1 MLRVFNPTGTLL
13 GELDAVASVSWTR
26 RWHRPGEFEL
36 RVNRHV
42 RYADTLQLGNVVVL
56 GNDPRRAGIIVH
68 REIELGEE
76 GKGGEVWRVRG
87 VSLAGVLARRIVV
100 PPVGQSH
107 DTASGPAESVMKH
120 YVGTQAVSP
129 ADPARKIAQLAIATD
144 QGRGSSLSWQS
155 RYKSLAEELEA
166 ISVASGLGW
175 GVYLQF
181 DPWAWVFE
189 VYQGRDLTAGQAVN
203 PPVIF
208 SPDFDA
214 VRTQRYAESTANYR
228 NVAYTAGQGEGE
240 LRTVVVVGTASGLDR
255 LEVFVDARDLAD
267 PTALQARGEQALAE
281 MKTDRLLEAEILPHS
296 PFRYREDWDLG
307 DVVTVQNKAWGVT
320 MDARVVAVREI
331 HEPSG
336 FRLEVEFGTGW
347 PTLLSELRRE
357 IRQFGLELRR

>member
-1 MLRVFNPTGTLL
+1 MIRAFSPTGTLL

-26 RWHRPGEFEL
+26 RWHKPGEFEL

-42 RYADTLQLGNVVVL
+42 KYADTLALGNVVVL
-56 GNDPRRAGIIVH
+56 QNDPRRAGLIVH

-87 VSLAGVLARRIVV
+87 VSLAGVLGRRITV
-100 PPVGQSH
+100 PPAGQAY
-107 DTASGPAESVMKH
+107 DAVSGPAETVMKH
-120 YVGTQAVSP
+120 YVSTQAVNP
-129 ADPARKIAQLAIATD
+129 TDTARAISQLAVASD
-144 QGRGSSLSWQS
+144 LGRGPTLSWQS
-155 RYKSLAEELEA
+155 RYKGLAEELEA

-175 GVYLQF
+175 DVWLQF
-181 DPWAWVFE
+181 SPWAWLFE
-189 VYQGRDLTAGQAVN
+189 VYEGRDLTAGQSTN

-214 VRTQRYAESTANYR
+214 IRSQRYAESEANYR
-228 NVAYTAGQGEGE
+228 NVAYVGGQGEGVD
-240 LRTVVVVGTASGLDR
+240 RVVVTVGNASGLGR
-255 LEVFVDARDLAD
+255 LEVFVDARDLAEQA
-267 PTALQARGEQALAE
+267 ALQARGEQHLAE
-281 MKTDRLLEAEILPHS
+281 LHVDRLFEAEILPHR

-307 DVVTVQNKAWGVT
+307 DVVTIQNKAWGVT